1 MVMSKLLSTNLIK
14 TTLTVIVASGVLFF
28 CQSTDSKKAAV
39 EASPGTDKAVAE
51 KQADAPVN
59 KMPAAKA
66 TTQERKLI
74 VYYFHGNFR
83 CHSCTMI
90 ENLTK
95 QAVNSGFGDQ
105 LKNGR
110 VELKIINIEETGNEH
125 YVDDYKLYTKSVVVS
140 DVKNG
145 KEASWK
151 NLDKVWT
158 LLGSDDKFME
168 YIKTEVKA
176 LL

>member
-1 MVMSKLLSTNLIK
+1 MIMSKLFSTNLIK
-14 TTLTVIVASGVLFF
+14 TTLTVVVASGVLFF
-28 CQSTDSKKAAV
+28 CQSTDSKKTLV
-39 EASPGTDKAVAE
+39 EASPATEKSVAKKPDSTSVNNE
-51 KQADAPVN
+51 PV
-59 KMPAAKA
+59 PEA
-66 TTQERKLI
+66 TVQERKLI
-74 VYYFHGNFR
+74 VYYFHTKFR
-83 CHSCTMI
+83 CHSCNMI

-95 QAVNSGFGDQ
+95 QAVNSGFASQ

-110 VELKIINIEETGNEH
+110 VELKIVNIEEPGNEH
-125 YVDDYKLYTKSVVVS
+125 FADDYKLYTKSVIIS

-145 KEASWK
+145 KEDSWK